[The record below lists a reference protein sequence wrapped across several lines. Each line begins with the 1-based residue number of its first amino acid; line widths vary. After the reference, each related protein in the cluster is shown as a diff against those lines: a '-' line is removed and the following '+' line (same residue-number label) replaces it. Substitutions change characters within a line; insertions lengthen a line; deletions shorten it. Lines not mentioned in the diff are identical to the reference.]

1 MFLDSH
7 LNNEPGFTND
17 FNNNNND
24 NVPSSSSS
32 GSTDGNSGQSS
43 SSNDLEIDIDVE
55 DPIGRRNIQTIDVT
69 VSDEDTQK
77 RIANADTDVKV
88 FYSADFDIGGSDQT
102 NSDGI
107 ATFEFEIG
115 PPL

>member
-32 GSTDGNSGQSS
+32 GSTDGYSGQSS

-88 FYSADFDIGGSDQT
+88 FLFC
-102 NSDGI
+102 
-107 ATFEFEIG
+107 
-115 PPL
+115 